1 MLANFSWV
9 QNKNIALNIIVFI
22 NFFLISAKHFFECHN
37 VSWFILDIR
46 LIVTSLGHFSVSA
59 PDMLFKQFLEI
70 LSVFK
75 FLLSLSTTCHVDV
88 TLEKLLSHS
97 V

>member
-1 MLANFSWV
+1 
-9 QNKNIALNIIVFI
+9 
-22 NFFLISAKHFFECHN
+22 
-37 VSWFILDIR
+37 
-46 LIVTSLGHFSVSA
+46 
-59 PDMLFKQFLEI
+59 MLFKQFLEI